1 MQPPFPKP
9 LAPAASEIGQLTD
22 VLRCNLQEC
31 CHASAG
37 MVPGPGRPGQVPGR
51 AGLAGPAWPAR
62 AGWPG
67 RAGAGPGPATRPAGP
82 AAGAPGSAASRR
94 ERRDGGRCPVA

>member
-1 MQPPFPKP
+1 MRPPFSRHSDH
-9 LAPAASEIGQLTD
+9 ASDIGQLTD
-22 VLRCNLQEC
+22 VSRCNLQES

-51 AGLAGPAWPAR
+51 AGLAGSARPAR

-67 RAGAGPGPATRPAGP
+67 RVGAGAVGG
-82 AAGAPGSAASRR
+82 
-94 ERRDGGRCPVA
+94 ER

>member
-1 MQPPFPKP
+1 MPQRFLKLPS
-9 LAPAASEIGQLTD
+9 AGASEIGQLTD
-22 VLRCNLQEC
+22 VLRCNLQES

-51 AGLAGPAWPAR
+51 VGLAGPARPAR

-67 RAGAGPGPATRPAGP
+67 RVGARPGPATRPAKP
-82 AAGAPGSAASRR
+82 AADAPCGRR
-94 ERRDGGRCPVA
+94 AGGRGGSER

>member
-9 LAPAASEIGQLTD
+9 LVPAASEIGQLTD
-22 VLRCNLQEC
+22 VLRRNLQEC

-67 RAGAGPGPATRPAGP
+67 RAGGRRAGFGRV
-82 AAGAPGSAASRR
+82 AAGEAGWWTLPGCVSLSPR
-94 ERRDGGRCPVA
+94 